1 MSALDGKVAVVT
13 GAAGGI
19 GSAVRAHLAGAGAVV
34 IGLDQVPDREG
45 AGWLR
50 CDVSSPSQVEAAFQW
65 VVDHH
70 RRLDVLVNAA
80 GISPKREGRRLD
92 ALETTPEEW
101 GRIIDVNLSGV
112 FFCSTAA
119 ARRMRGGGAIVNIA
133 SVVASTYTGNSSAA
147 YVASKAGVEGLT
159 RALAIELLPLGIRVN
174 AVAPGRVA
182 TPMTAAAAPE
192 VHHRAVAAIPLGRLA
207 APEEIAAAVLF
218 LASDAA
224 SYVVGAT
231 LDVSGGRGVT

>member
-1 MSALDGKVAVVT
+1 LSALDGKVAVVT

-192 VHHRAVAAIPLGRLA
+192 VHRRAVAAIPLGRLA

>member
-1 MSALDGKVAVVT
+1 VNCLDGKVAVVT

-19 GSAVRAHLAGAGAVV
+19 GSAVCARLAEVGALV
-34 IGLDQVPDREG
+34 IGIDQLPCEG
-45 AGWLR
+45 CAGSFV
-50 CDVSSPSQVEAAFQW
+50 CDVSSPAQVEAAFQW
-65 VVDHH
+65 VVERH

-80 GISPKREGRRLD
+80 GISPKREGRRLE

-101 GRIIDVNLSGV
+101 GRIIGVNLSGV
-112 FFCSTAA
+112 FFCSMAA
-119 ARRMRGGGAIVNIA
+119 ARRMHEGGAIVNLA
-133 SVVASTYTGNSSAA
+133 SVVASTYTGNASAA

-159 RALAIELLPLGIRVN
+159 RALAIELLPRGIRVN

-192 VHHRAVAAIPLGRLA
+192 VQRRAVAAIPLGRSA
-207 APEEIAAAVLF
+207 TPEEIAAAVLF

-231 LDVSGGRGVT
+231 LDVSGGRGIT